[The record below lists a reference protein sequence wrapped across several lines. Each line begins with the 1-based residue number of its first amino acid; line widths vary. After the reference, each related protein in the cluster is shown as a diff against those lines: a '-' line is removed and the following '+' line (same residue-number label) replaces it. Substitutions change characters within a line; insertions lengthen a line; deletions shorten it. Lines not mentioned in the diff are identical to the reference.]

1 MYGQTTC
8 IFYCICA
15 VVFRLMSNNSN
26 ILFHIRLTHVIIR
39 FLSLAEAEYT
49 YSQRKDIIPILLQQG
64 YVPDGW
70 LGALVGTRI
79 YFDLTDEGT
88 FHCQVMI
95 AQLNAKT

>member
-1 MYGQTTC
+1 MYRRATY
-8 IFYCICA
+8 IFYSILA
-15 VVFRLMSNNSN
+15 VVFRLLSNNCS
-26 ILFHIRLTHVIIR
+26 ILFQIRLTHVIIR
-39 FLSLAEAEYT
+39 FFLFLVEAEYT

-95 AQLNAKT
+95 A

>member
-1 MYGQTTC
+1 MYGQITC
-8 IFYCICA
+8 IFYIFLCILY
-15 VVFRLMSNNSN
+15 VVFRLMSINSN

-70 LGALVGTRI
+70 LGALVGIRI

-95 AQLNAKT
+95 A